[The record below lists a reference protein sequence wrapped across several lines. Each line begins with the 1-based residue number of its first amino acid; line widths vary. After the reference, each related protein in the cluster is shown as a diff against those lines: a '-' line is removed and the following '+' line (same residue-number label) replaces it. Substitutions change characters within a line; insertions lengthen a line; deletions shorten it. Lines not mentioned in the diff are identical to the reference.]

1 MKTWQENSGNSLTP
15 EICADCGRPF
25 DTIFLPLARKW
36 VHATCPCVLE
46 KYEREE
52 KERLAKE
59 KRVHIKRLF
68 NHSGL
73 TSRFA
78 RCSFENWVKRPGT
91 EKAFAAAL
99 RYARDLE
106 QNIQAGR
113 GLIIFGPPGN
123 GKSHLAAAIT
133 AEALSSGKTA
143 IFERVPRLLSRI
155 RSTYENS
162 PGVTEAQL
170 LHTLGQVELLVLDDA
185 GAEKWTQWTE
195 PMLYTIIDER
205 YSWERSLIITT
216 NAKLTEL
223 KDKVGDRAMDRLLE
237 MCEIEENTGTSYRKE
252 KAHPGNRS
260 AQKR

>member
-1 MKTWQENSGNSLTP
+1 MLTP
-15 EICADCGRPF
+15 EACEDCGRPF
-25 DTIFLPLARKW
+25 DAIYLPLARKW

-46 KYEREE
+46 NYEREE
-52 KERLAKE
+52 KERLARE
-59 KRVHIKRLF
+59 KSDRIKRLF
-68 NHSGL
+68 KHSGL
-73 TSRFA
+73 PQRFA
-78 RCSFENWVKRPGT
+78 RCSFENWEERPGT

-99 RYARDLE
+99 RYARNLE
-106 QNIQAGR
+106 QNFQAGR

-133 AEALSSGKTA
+133 AKALSAGKTA

-216 NAKLTEL
+216 NTKLSEL

-237 MCEIEENTGTSYRKE
+237 MCEIEENTGASYRKE
-252 KAHPGNRS
+252 MAHAGRKNI
-260 AQKR
+260 QEH